1 MSTYKYKD
9 GNKQLI
15 ANHMEDVENASFR
28 ETMIK
33 FHASSMVPV
42 LKAYLEND
50 KNCPFPYDDE
60 IIDVVAL
67 MMATQTYETCSSEK
81 FDPCFGETTLTEG
94 QMRTIINQAD
104 VLIVR
109 IFDNGS
115 HWHCF
120 LQTYKG
126 LKGMESGVQGSR
138 PHLHY
143 LSDSFGISKADLVK
157 MIKIGRYPNTPVHI
171 PLLSDKSED

>member
-50 KNCPFPYDDE
+50 K
-60 IIDVVAL
+60 L
-67 MMATQTYETCSSEK
+67 
-81 FDPCFGETTLTEG
+81 
-94 QMRTIINQAD
+94 
-104 VLIVR
+104 
-109 IFDNGS
+109 
-115 HWHCF
+115 
-120 LQTYKG
+120 
-126 LKGMESGVQGSR
+126 
-138 PHLHY
+138 
-143 LSDSFGISKADLVK
+143 
-157 MIKIGRYPNTPVHI
+157 
-171 PLLSDKSED
+171 